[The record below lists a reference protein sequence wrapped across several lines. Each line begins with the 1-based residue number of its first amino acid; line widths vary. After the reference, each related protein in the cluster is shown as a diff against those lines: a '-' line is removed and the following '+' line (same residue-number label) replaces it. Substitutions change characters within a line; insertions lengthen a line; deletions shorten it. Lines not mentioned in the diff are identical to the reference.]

1 MSNELE
7 QRRNQLVEYWEKME
21 EYYKN
26 KISSIESERDYIM
39 RGIIEELSNIDQEL
53 TKEDVQ
59 SVRK

>member
-26 KISSIESERDYIM
+26 KISSIETERDYIM
-39 RGIIEELSNIDQEL
+39 RGIVEELSKIDQEL
-53 TKEDVQ
+53 AKEDVQ

>member
-39 RGIIEELSNIDQEL
+39 RGIIEELSNINQEL

>member
-7 QRRNQLVEYWEKME
+7 QRRNQLVEYWEKMV

-26 KISSIESERDYIM
+26 KISSIETERDYIM
-39 RGIIEELSNIDQEL
+39 RGIVEELSKIDQEL
-53 TKEDVQ
+53 AKEDVQ